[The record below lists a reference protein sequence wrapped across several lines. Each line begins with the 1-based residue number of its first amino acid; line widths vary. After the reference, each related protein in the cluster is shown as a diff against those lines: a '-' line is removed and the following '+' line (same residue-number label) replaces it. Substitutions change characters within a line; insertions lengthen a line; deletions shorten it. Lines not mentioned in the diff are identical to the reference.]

1 MCQDRTQSIATPH
14 LYSVQTWKATIEM
27 PSFHQARLLALA
39 LALATHLAP
48 VFSQVP
54 EEDLVPSQ
62 DKLVWAAIGDS
73 WAVSTT
79 HSNEYHVSVSLTIQL

>member
-1 MCQDRTQSIATPH
+1 MLRQPWKTQSIAIPN
-14 LYSVQTWKATIEM
+14 LYSFQTCQATIAM
-27 PSFHQARLLALA
+27 PSFHQTCL

-79 HSNEYHVSVSLTIQL
+79 HSNEYHVSMSLTIQL